1 MTTAFAPASF
11 TTNAVAG
18 SINLLRPSDHA
29 PSGEETLDV
38 TIAAWTQAQLSQIT
52 PTPHGTTDA
61 EHFLASR
68 EAALQ
73 KATKAI
79 YLAAVE
85 IADPDQR
92 DSLLQRLH
100 REHLTL
106 TLWAADQAAPTL
118 AEIHRTALRHEYIAQ
133 YGFPIITSATVRWI
147 AQATAGNPLLEIGA
161 GNGYLASELINHGVD
176 IIPSDPHP
184 PGAENGHRIPMA
196 PVPGIEILP
205 ATGTDA
211 ITLHPD
217 HDILW
222 SWPDHQA
229 NYTHQTLAHF
239 QGRFLLYIGEDQH
252 GNTGSHQFHQILQT
266 DYALKDSLS
275 IPTFPGLHDRIV
287 LYERTRHPQAG
298 T

>member
-1 MTTAFAPASF
+1 MTTAYAPASF
-11 TTNAVAG
+11 TTDAG
-18 SINLLRPSDHA
+18 ARSIDLLRPSTQA

-52 PTPHGTTDA
+52 PTPHGATEA

-68 EAALQ
+68 KAALQ
-73 KATKAI
+73 KAAKAI
-79 YLAAVE
+79 YLTAVE
-85 IADPDQR
+85 IADDEQR

-100 REHLTL
+100 RQHLTL
-106 TLWAADQAAPTL
+106 TQWANNQAEPTL
-118 AEIHRTALRHEYIAQ
+118 TEIHRTALRREYIAQ
-133 YGFPIITSATVRWI
+133 YGFPIITSAAVRWI
-147 AQATAGNPLLEIGA
+147 AEATAGNPLLEIGA

-176 IIPSDPHP
+176 IIPTDPHP
-184 PGAENGHRIPMA
+184 PGAEDGHRIPMA

-211 ITLHPD
+211 MTLHPD

-239 QGRFLLYIGEDQH
+239 QGRFPLYIGEDQH

-266 DYALKDSLS
+266 DYIEKDSLN

-287 LYERTRHPQAG
+287 LYERRRHPLAS